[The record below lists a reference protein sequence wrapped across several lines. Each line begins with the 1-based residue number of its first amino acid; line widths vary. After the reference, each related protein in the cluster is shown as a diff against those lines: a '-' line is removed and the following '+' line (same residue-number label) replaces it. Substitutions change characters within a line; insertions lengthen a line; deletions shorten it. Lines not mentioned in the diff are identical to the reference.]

1 MSYSSAVLC
10 RSSSSSSSA
19 FSEASAPPSS
29 TSSSSSCSSCSSPPR
44 GYVPRTT
51 EESKR
56 VPKRQQRWKRW
67 RNESSQPVFVRS
79 SSSSLHSLDSA
90 SSNSSGIGTSG
101 AETPPATVTTPP
113 LSASTEVQQQHP
125 EQARTSSSLSG
136 KSGVRGSDGLGTAA
150 HYSVPME
157 LEKFED
163 LSLSHCSLPSGHSTT
178 LPEPVFLLDL
188 SHPILQQF
196 YLQQRLFYRQIY
208 AQQLAA
214 LSARLGL
221 APSSVEET
229 VFDPLVPH
237 QHLGFPPAPPPVGQM
252 ANLGMFFN
260 SATNAD
266 ASSPHCDQA
275 LPHDAVLPTDC
286 SPAAMAAP
294 FSSTDEGGLIAYAFI
309 HDWCTVHSWCVLY
322 IVGVYC
328 T

>member
-1 MSYSSAVLC
+1 MLNNTSSSTVRNNTNDVGKAKKLLMSYSSAVLC

-19 FSEASAPPSS
+19 FSEASAPLSS
-29 TSSSSSCSSCSSPPR
+29 TSSSSPCSSCSSPPR

-51 EESKR
+51 EEPKR

-67 RNESSQPVFVRS
+67 RAESSQPVFVRS
-79 SSSSLHSLDSA
+79 SSSSLYSLDSA

-101 AETPPATVTTPP
+101 AETPPATETTPP
-113 LSASTEVQQQHP
+113 LSASTEVQQQQQHP
-125 EQARTSSSLSG
+125 EQ
-136 KSGVRGSDGLGTAA
+136 
-150 HYSVPME
+150 
-157 LEKFED
+157 D

-196 YLQQRLFYRQIY
+196 YLQQRLFFRQIY

-237 QHLGFPPAPPPVGQM
+237 QHLGFPPAPPPVGQL

-260 SATNAD
+260 SATNPG
-266 ASSPHCDQA
+266 ASSPHCDQT

-294 FSSTDEGGLIAYAFI
+294 FSSTADEVSVLSPCGNNKKSVFVIAASLMDI
-309 HDWCTVHSWCVLY
+309 ICPL
-322 IVGVYC
+322 
-328 T
+328 